1 MNVSKNK
8 LALILSIVALFFSVT
23 WGSIL
28 SLLGLVILGIIS
40 LGFSS
45 LVLIRNRKSNER
57 IDMKLVIAVFLSLVT
72 IIFQIGSVVS
82 MYEFWGLWIGK

>member
-57 IDMKLVIAVFLSLVT
+57 IDM
-72 IIFQIGSVVS
+72 
-82 MYEFWGLWIGK
+82 